1 MMLHHLRAQDKASL
15 SVIVLLSIFLFF
27 VGIVSDSSKIKDT
40 PSPVKGVLDLKKWN
54 LEENGRVSL
63 SGEWTFYFSSSKPRE
78 GLSSL
83 TPACG
88 EHLCVPELWN
98 RYSLEDNPF
107 RYVAYKLKV
116 QMDAV
121 PSSLIGMRIPAMPVP
136 YQVMAD
142 GLTLVDNGEEFDH
155 KERAIEAYSSRTVYF
170 KPASSQF
177 DIIMQVSNG
186 LLAGGKSG
194 SPIELGGRVEM
205 ASLRDRELAGAM
217 FFMGIAIMLGLY
229 SIAVYLYRRVRRAHL
244 YFGIICLLV
253 AIRLLV
259 ADQLFVQQLIPQM
272 TNQHIMLLEYLTYYG
287 GITFAVQYM
296 RHLFP
301 SEFHAVAVK
310 TLTVIGFCFSLSLLL
325 FPAAIYTK
333 GLPLFQGFT
342 LIICVYFVY
351 GLILAVCRRKDG
363 ACLQLYGIILVLAGF
378 LHDYLLQKVNVPID
392 RQVLTIVTLILLL
405 IQVAEL
411 ARHHSGA
418 GQMMDRRDE
427 RQDCSDRQKDE
438 YLMMH
443 ASQELQL
450 PLQGIINISQS
461 ILDGQSSRLTE
472 EQLHGIQL
480 ILSVSGRLSKQ
491 VNDLLDFVN
500 LKKQSLDLQIIS
512 LDVKAV
518 IESHLPVFM
527 RLAGHKPI
535 VFKADFPEALPR
547 ISADEARLLQIVY
560 NLVTNAIKFTEQ
572 GYVMIRAR
580 EEEGF
585 VRIIVRDTGIEF
597 EDSDG
602 SNIHMEPSCQA
613 EKLAGGAGLSYSVM
627 KLLVELHGGELSI
640 RSIVGEGSECSFTVP
655 ISAEQDE
662 DAFLSLGQHEDNG
675 QWLAVEH
682 MAAVQPVIENGLKGN
697 APVILTVDDDLLSQQ
712 TVRQILQHERYRII
726 FAFNAHEALRYLNES
741 NFIDLVLLDITI
753 PGMSAYE
760 LIRQIRDKYSTSE
773 LPIVLVTA
781 KKEQEDLL
789 AGSASGANDF
799 LIKPYFANE
808 LRARVKTLLD
818 LKRSNDAAAASET
831 AFLQAQIKPHFLY
844 NTLNTILALSLDE
857 PQQAHDVLTR
867 LSQYLQRSFAFND
880 KSRYVSLSDEMELVK
895 SYLYIERV
903 RYGERL
909 SITYQIDEAL
919 NLPIPPFIIQ
929 PLVENAVR
937 HGVMKRKEG
946 GNVTISIR
954 AIGEEIMIMVR
965 DDGVGIDPSR
975 MATLLDENPDGRR
988 GLALVNIHRRLL
1000 QEYGRGIELK
1010 SEPGAG
1016 TQIIIWLPE
1025 SKGTAEGVEI
1035 KGELRRWM

>member
-40 PSPVKGVLDLKKWN
+40 PSPVKGFLDLKEWD
-54 LEENGRVSL
+54 LEQDGRVPL
-63 SGEWTFYFSSSKPRE
+63 SGEWTFYFSSSKPHE
-78 GLSSL
+78 VFLSP

-98 RYSLEDNPF
+98 RYSFEVNPF
-107 RYVAYKLKV
+107 RYVTYELKV

-121 PSSLIGMRIPAMPVP
+121 PSPLIGLRIPAMPVP

-142 GLTLVDNGEEFDH
+142 GMTLVDNGEEFDH
-155 KERAIEAYSSRTVYF
+155 KERAIAAYSSRTVYF
-170 KPASSQF
+170 KPASEQF

-186 LLAGGKSG
+186 LLVGGKAG
-194 SPIELGGRVEM
+194 SPIELGGKVEM
-205 ASLRDRELAGAM
+205 ASLRDRELAGIM
-217 FFMGIAIMLGLY
+217 FFMGIAMMLGLY
-229 SIAVYLYRRVRRAHL
+229 SITVYFYRRVQRAHL

-259 ADQLFVQQLIPQM
+259 ADQLFVQQLFPQV
-272 TNQHIMLLEYLTYYG
+272 TNQIIMLLEYITYYA
-287 GITFAVQYM
+287 GITFAVLFM
-296 RHLFP
+296 KHLFP
-301 SEFHAVAVK
+301 GEFNALAVRA
-310 TLTVIGFCFSLSLLL
+310 LTITGSCFSLSLLVL
-325 FPAAIYTK
+325 PAAVYTK
-333 GLPLFQGFT
+333 GLPLFQGIT
-342 LIICVYFVY
+342 LIICVYFAY

-363 ACLQLYGIILVLAGF
+363 ACLQLYGIILILVGF
-378 LHDYLLQKVNVPID
+378 LHDYLLQKVDVPID
-392 RQVLTIVTLILLL
+392 RPILTIVTLILLL
-405 IQVAEL
+405 IQAAEL
-411 ARHHSGA
+411 ARRHSEA
-418 GQMMDRRDE
+418 YKTLDREDE
-427 RQDCSDRQKDE
+427 QQHSSNCQKDD
-438 YLMMH
+438 YLMH

-461 ILDGQSSRLTE
+461 ILDGQSSRMTD
-472 EQLHGIQL
+472 EQLRGIQL
-480 ILSVSGRLSKQ
+480 ILSISGRLSTQ
-491 VNDLLDFVN
+491 INDLLDFIN
-500 LKKQSLDLQIIS
+500 LKNETLNLQIIS

-518 IESHLPVFM
+518 IESHLPIFL
-527 RLAGHKPI
+527 RLVGHKPI
-535 VFKADFPEALPR
+535 ILKTDFPEALPR
-547 ISADEARLLQIVY
+547 VAADEARLLQIVY
-560 NLVTNAIKFTEQ
+560 NLVTNAIQFTEQ
-572 GYVMIRAR
+572 GQILILAR

-585 VRIIVRDTGIEF
+585 VRIVIRDTGIPLE
-597 EDSDG
+597 ESDLSG
-602 SNIHMEPSCQA
+602 ASLEPCCQP
-613 EKLAGGAGLSYSVM
+613 EQMDEGGGLGFTVM

-640 RSIVGEGSECSFTVP
+640 RSIVGEGSESSFTLP

-662 DAFLSLGQHEDNG
+662 AAYLFTDLHEDNS
-675 QWLAVEH
+675 QLLAVERVN
-682 MAAVQPVIENGLKGN
+682 AVQPVIEDRWNGN

-712 TVRQILQHERYRII
+712 TVRQILQNERYRLV

-741 NFIDLVLLDITI
+741 NFIDLVLLDVTI
-753 PGMSAYE
+753 SGMSAYE
-760 LIRQIRDKYSTSE
+760 LIRHIRDKYSTRE

-789 AGSASGANDF
+789 AGYASGANDF

-954 AIGEEIMIMVR
+954 AMGEEIMIMVR

-975 MATLLDENPDGRR
+975 MATLLDESPGGQR

-1025 SKGTAEGVEI
+1025 SKGNAEGVEI
-1035 KGELRRWM
+1035 KGDLRRWM